1 MSTTAVNKIS
11 MLNFKVTTE
20 EQTDRKGVF
29 VIEPL
34 EAGFGHTLGN
44 CLRRVMLTSL
54 QGAAISS
61 IKIDGVSH
69 QFSTVPGVSEDVSE
83 IILSLKQVRLKM
95 LTDQPIHMK
104 LKASGKGEVYARDI
118 DTLGGA
124 EIVNPDLY
132 IASLNAASAKLNIDM
147 TAEKGVGYILADEK
161 KTNELG
167 EIAIDSIFS
176 PVLSVD
182 YKIEPTRVGRSA
194 NYDKITLTVVTDGT
208 VKPEDVLMGSAKIL
222 STYFKQIYEPTFE
235 GEEEAV
241 AAPANDL
248 SKISVEELDLPV
260 RITNALKAVEIDTV
274 DKLITTP
281 RNVLLKT
288 KNLGVQSLTL
298 ISEKLNERGLSL
310 SEA

>member
-1 MSTTAVNKIS
+1 
-11 MLNFKVTTE
+11 MLNFKVTTL
-20 EQTDRKGVF
+20 EQTDNKGSF

-54 QGAAISS
+54 EGAAIST
-61 IKIDGVSH
+61 IKIEGVSH
-69 QFSTVPGVSEDVSE
+69 QFSTVPGVSEDVSD
-83 IILSLKQVRLKM
+83 IILNLKQVRLKM
-95 LTDQPIHMK
+95 LTDQPIRLK
-104 LKASGKGEVYARDI
+104 LKASGKGEIKAGDI

-132 IASLNAASAKLNIDM
+132 IASLNSATTKLNIDM

-161 KTNELG
+161 KTLELG
-167 EIAIDSIFS
+167 EMAIDSIFS

-194 NYDKITLTVVTDGT
+194 NYDKLTLTVLTDGS
-208 VKPEDVLMGSAKIL
+208 VKPEDVLMSSSRIL
-222 STYFKQIYEPTFE
+222 SVHFKQMYDPTFD
-235 GEEEAV
+235 GEEEVAV
-241 AAPANDL
+241 TPANDL
-248 SKISVEELDLPV
+248 SKLSVEELDLPV

-281 RNVLLKT
+281 RSLLLKT

-298 ISEKLNERGLSL
+298 ISEKLEERGLTL

>member
-1 MSTTAVNKIS
+1 
-11 MLNFKVTTE
+11 MLNFKVTTL
-20 EQTDRKGVF
+20 EQTDNKGSF

-54 QGAAISS
+54 EGAAIST
-61 IKIDGVSH
+61 IKIEGVFH
-69 QFSTVPGVSEDVSE
+69 QFSTVPGVSEDVSD
-83 IILSLKQVRLKM
+83 IILNLKQVRLKM
-95 LTDQPIHMK
+95 LTDQPIRLK
-104 LKASGKGEVYARDI
+104 LKASGKGEVKAGDI

-132 IASLNAASAKLNIDM
+132 IASLNSATTKLNIDM
-147 TAEKGVGYILADEK
+147 TAEKGVGYVLADEK
-161 KTNELG
+161 KTLELG
-167 EIAIDSIFS
+167 EMAIDSIFS

-194 NYDKITLTVVTDGT
+194 NYDKLTLTVLTDGS
-208 VKPEDVLMGSAKIL
+208 VKPEDVLMSSAKIL
-222 STYFKQIYEPTFE
+222 SVHFKQMYDPTFD
-235 GEEEAV
+235 GEEEVAV
-241 AAPANDL
+241 TPANDL
-248 SKISVEELDLPV
+248 SKLSVEELDLPV

-281 RNVLLKT
+281 RSLLLKT

-298 ISEKLNERGLSL
+298 ISEKLEERGLTL

>member
-1 MSTTAVNKIS
+1 
-11 MLNFKVTTE
+11 MLNFKVTTL
-20 EQTDRKGVF
+20 EQTDNKGSF

-54 QGAAISS
+54 EGAAIST
-61 IKIDGVSH
+61 IKIEGVSH
-69 QFSTVPGVSEDVSE
+69 QFSTVPGVSEDVSD
-83 IILSLKQVRLKM
+83 IILNLKQVRLKM
-95 LTDQPIHMK
+95 LTDQPIRLK
-104 LKASGKGEVYARDI
+104 LKASGKGEVKARDI

-132 IASLNAASAKLNIDM
+132 IASLNSATTKLNIDM
-147 TAEKGVGYILADEK
+147 TAEKGVGYVLADEK
-161 KTNELG
+161 KTLELG
-167 EIAIDSIFS
+167 EMAIDSIFS

-194 NYDKITLTVVTDGT
+194 NYDKLTLTVLTDGS
-208 VKPEDVLMGSAKIL
+208 VKPEDVLMSSSKIL
-222 STYFKQIYEPTFE
+222 SVHFKQMYDPTFD
-235 GEEEAV
+235 GEEEVAV
-241 AAPANDL
+241 APANDL
-248 SKISVEELDLPV
+248 SKLSVEELDLPV

-281 RNVLLKT
+281 RSLLLKT

-298 ISEKLNERGLSL
+298 ISEKLEERGLTL

>member
-1 MSTTAVNKIS
+1 

-20 EQTDRKGVF
+20 EQTEKKGIF

-34 EAGFGHTLGN
+34 DAGFGHTLGN
-44 CLRRVMLTSL
+44 VLRRVMLTSL
-54 QGAAISS
+54 EGAAIST
-61 IKIDGVSH
+61 IKIEGVSH
-69 QFSTVPGVSEDVSE
+69 QFTTIPGVAEDVAD
-83 IILSLKQVRLKM
+83 IILNLKQVRLKM
-95 LTDQPIHMK
+95 LTDQPIHLR
-104 LKASGKGEVYARDI
+104 LKASGKGDVFARDI

-132 IASLNAASAKLNIDM
+132 IATLTTPSAKLSIDM
-147 TAEKGVGYILADEK
+147 TAEKGVGYVLADDK
-161 KTNELG
+161 KTDELG

-182 YKIEPTRVGRSA
+182 YKVEPTRVGRNA
-194 NYDKITLTVVTDGT
+194 NFDKLTITVTTDGS
-208 VKPEDVLMGSAKIL
+208 VRPEDVLMFAAKTL
-222 STYFKQIYEPTFE
+222 STHFKQMYDPTFD
-235 GEEEAV
+235 GEEEV
-241 AAPANDL
+241 VVIPANDL

-281 RNVLLKT
+281 RGLLLKT
-288 KNLGVQSLTL
+288 KNLGVQSLSL